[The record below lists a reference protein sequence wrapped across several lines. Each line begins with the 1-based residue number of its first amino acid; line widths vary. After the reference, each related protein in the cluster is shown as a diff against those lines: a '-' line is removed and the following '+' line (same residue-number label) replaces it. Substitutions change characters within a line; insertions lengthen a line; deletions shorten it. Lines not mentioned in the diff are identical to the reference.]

1 MKQRITGKDIK
12 KLTEEQSRRLNEL
25 WTPAL
30 YDVAVAKV
38 LKNVA
43 TDEYDEYEFVI
54 GGISLHGTSIYL
66 ADLAAAKNQLPSG
79 TKTSNGELSE
89 EEAPDLDTKSDPVFG
104 ESLLSYGGPGT
115 FNIAANGIMQAFEDT
130 SDVDS
135 DEADEEDADGDEDAD
150 DDATDDEEPDEDYQ
164 EDDFQDEDLEDN
176 YQRPV
181 THTKNECT
189 PLLTI
194 GEMIEIL
201 QKNNFGKY
209 DFFLTASTYEI
220 GCEIGR
226 DDSSWEN
233 NRDWEPAELCD
244 VLWESIKD
252 LL

>member
-1 MKQRITGKDIK
+1 MKQRITRKDIE
-12 KLTEEQSRRLNEL
+12 KLTDEQTRRLNEL

-43 TDEYDEYEFVI
+43 TDEYDEYDFVI
-54 GGISLHGTSIYL
+54 GGISLNGTSIYL
-66 ADLAAAKNQLPSG
+66 TDLAAAKDRLPSQAE
-79 TKTSNGELSE
+79 SSDGEPGE
-89 EEAPDLDTKSDPVFG
+89 EEVPDLNTKSDPVFG
-104 ESLLSYGGPGT
+104 ETLLSYGSPET
-115 FNIAANGIMQAFEDT
+115 FGMASKGIMQAFEDS
-130 SDVDS
+130 SDKNR
-135 DEADEEDADGDEDAD
+135 DEADDEGDEDF
-150 DDATDDEEPDEDYQ
+150 EEQDEDYQ
-164 EDDFQDEDLEDN
+164 EEDFQEEDLEDN

-209 DFFLTASTYEI
+209 DFFLSASTYEI

-226 DDSSWEN
+226 DDSSWGN

-252 LL
+252 IL